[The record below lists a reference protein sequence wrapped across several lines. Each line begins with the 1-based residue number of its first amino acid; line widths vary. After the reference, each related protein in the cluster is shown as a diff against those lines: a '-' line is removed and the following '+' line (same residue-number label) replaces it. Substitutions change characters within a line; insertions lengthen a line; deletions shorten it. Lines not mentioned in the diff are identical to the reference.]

1 MISKLIRCRLRYDFD
16 LDSDSIPGCY
26 SDAIS
31 SDFDGHTCRLYSMFM
46 QHFDL
51 LFVDSVRRSCIPEP
65 VASGGSQNNSE
76 CVLGI
81 VLGLPRII
89 LGAWGFVLGTQYKPG
104 GVQYSPG
111 GHQNNSECRG
121 IVSGYARGV
130 LVFGACGFALGAQFK
145 RAGAQYSP
153 GVPKTTLNAPL
164 GWYWVIPERAQAPL

>member
-1 MISKLIRCRLRYDFD
+1 
-16 LDSDSIPGCY
+16 
-26 SDAIS
+26 
-31 SDFDGHTCRLYSMFM
+31 M